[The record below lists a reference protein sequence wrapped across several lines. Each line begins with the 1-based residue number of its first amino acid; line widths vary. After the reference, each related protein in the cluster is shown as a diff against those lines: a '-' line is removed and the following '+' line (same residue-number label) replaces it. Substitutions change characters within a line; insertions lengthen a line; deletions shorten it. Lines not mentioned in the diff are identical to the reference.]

1 MVFFMLQ
8 KDETRRTQELNGYQC
23 NWYRRNIMKRQII
36 ISQNNC
42 RPKRVRHVFC
52 LSCNKMFIIHIY
64 VNNKNAK
71 QKCYIF
77 NLIMIISIL
86 SIQNSNI
93 YTVVLRMQNTD
104 CTNIECK
111 IFYRQLIIR
120 AISKKPFKS
129 YWCIGCSKKYFY
141 M

>member
-1 MVFFMLQ
+1 MTMPDIFGIERWDIGYTLGVCFMLQ
-8 KDETRRTQELNGYQC
+8 LWIIILSMQRHRFIQYLQYEWYSKDRRTQELNGYQC

-93 YTVVLRMQNTD
+93 YIVK
-104 CTNIECK
+104 C
-111 IFYRQLIIR
+111 
-120 AISKKPFKS
+120 
-129 YWCIGCSKKYFY
+129 
-141 M
+141 

>member
-8 KDETRRTQELNGYQC
+8 KRRTQELNGCQC

-42 RPKRVRHVFC
+42 HPKRVRHVFC

-71 QKCYIF
+71 QKYYIF

-93 YTVVLRMQNTD
+93 YIVRCKILIVQILNA
-104 CTNIECK
+104 K
-111 IFYRQLIIR
+111 IFYRHLIIR

-129 YWCIGCSKKYFY
+129 YWCIVRSNKYFY